1 MQNCFLINLIFV
13 HNKYNKNKLNRII
26 TKKTIEYNTN

>member
-1 MQNCFLINLIFV
+1 MQNCFSINLIFV
-13 HNKYNKNKLNRII
+13 HNNYIKKKLNRII